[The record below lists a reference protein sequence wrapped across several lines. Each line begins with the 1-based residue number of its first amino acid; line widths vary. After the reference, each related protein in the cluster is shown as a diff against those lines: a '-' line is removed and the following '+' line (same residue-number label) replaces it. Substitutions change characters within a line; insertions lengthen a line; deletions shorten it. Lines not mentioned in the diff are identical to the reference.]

1 MYKNVLRAIA
11 DVGVFGSVS
20 ILIFFVFFM
29 IVLFFVMRMKST
41 TVQHIENLPLQ
52 D

>member
-20 ILIFFVFFM
+20 VLIFFVFF
-29 IVLFFVMRMKST
+29 IVVLVLVARTKKT
-41 TVQHIENLPLQ
+41 HIQHMEQLPLQ

>member
-11 DVGVFGSVS
+11 DVGVFGSIS
-20 ILIFFVFFM
+20 IIIFFVFFM
-29 IVLFFVMRMKST
+29 VVLFFVSKMQKA

>member
-11 DVGVFGSVS
+11 DVGIFGSIS
-20 ILIFFVFFM
+20 IIIFFVFFM
-29 IVLFFVMRMKST
+29 IVLFFVSKMKNS

>member
-1 MYKNVLRAIA
+1 MYKNVLRAIT
-11 DVGVFGSVS
+11 DVGVFGSIS

-29 IVLFFVMRMKST
+29 IVLFFVMKMKST

>member
-11 DVGVFGSVS
+11 DVGVFGSIS
-20 ILIFFVFFM
+20 IIIFFVFFM
-29 IVLFFVMRMKST
+29 IVLFFVLRMKKS